1 MSKYSQLNDWDIQ
14 HMNQRK
20 GKPMADIRIYIAGPM
35 SGIEDHN
42 KPAFIEAER
51 MLREDTDLEI
61 DEIFNPISHE
71 VSLMVQ
77 EGLVRD
83 TQEAYRMCMA
93 IDCDWICKHATH
105 IYMLKGW
112 ENSKGAMA
120 EWTLAKC
127 LGLGIWYE

>member
-1 MSKYSQLNDWDIQ
+1 MSYKV
-14 HMNQRK
+14 
-20 GKPMADIRIYIAGPM
+20 YIAGPM
-35 SGIEDHN
+35 SGIPDHN
-42 KPAFIEAER
+42 KPAFIEAEIQVR
-51 MLREDTDLEI
+51 SMLQGEDK
-61 DEIFNPISHE
+61 EIFNPINHE
-71 VSLMVQ
+71 ASLMVQ

-105 IYMLKGW
+105 LYMLKGW

-127 LGLGIWYE
+127 LGLTIWYE